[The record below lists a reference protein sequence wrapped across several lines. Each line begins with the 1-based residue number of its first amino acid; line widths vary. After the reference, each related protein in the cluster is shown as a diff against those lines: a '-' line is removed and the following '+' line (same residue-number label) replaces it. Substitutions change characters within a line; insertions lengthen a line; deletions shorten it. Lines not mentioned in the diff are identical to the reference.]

1 MLAGLVKS
9 PSRLAP
15 THNPDGAQRRGQ
27 IVLAAMADIGVV
39 SDHAAKA
46 ALADSPRIVR
56 QVMEGSGNYVA
67 DWVMDVLNDLVG
79 RVEHDIVVETTID
92 SSLQTIAEK
101 ALADELAQK
110 GERYAVGQGAVV
122 AFQIGLEC
130 LGVFDVTMRKLHRQ
144 ILHRVPRDAPA
155 IGIEAR
161 PVEIV
166 AVFIRLAAGENA
178 AFKLDGAPLQSSRGD
193 AERDV
198 SRILPV
204 MRSEER

>member
-27 IVLAAMADIGVV
+27 IVLAAMADTGVV

-56 QVMEGSGNYVA
+56 QVVEGSGNYVA

-110 GERYAVGQGAVV
+110 GERYAVGQGAVGAMPRAGAV
-122 AFQIGLEC
+122 RA
-130 LGVFDVTMRKLHRQ
+130 LGGGRSY
-144 ILHRVPRDAPA
+144 
-155 IGIEAR
+155 
-161 PVEIV
+161 
-166 AVFIRLAAGENA
+166 GETHFN
-178 AFKLDGAPLQSSRGD
+178 RG
-193 AERDV
+193 V
-198 SRILPV
+198 SANPQP
-204 MRSEER
+204 